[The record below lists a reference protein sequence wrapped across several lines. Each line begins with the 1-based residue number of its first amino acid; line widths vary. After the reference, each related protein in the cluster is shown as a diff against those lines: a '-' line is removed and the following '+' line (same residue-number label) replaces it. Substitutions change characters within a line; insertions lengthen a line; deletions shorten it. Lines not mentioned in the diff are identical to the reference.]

1 MHLLLLDEHF
11 LHDLDNK
18 DESEFLAA
26 VDLETVNA
34 TKQVDKVTLD
44 KANKSSEVN
53 KQRFKNL
60 SNASL
65 DEIVT
70 KAETKN
76 TKENTKWAVRVF
88 EGTFYFCKAV
98 YLRTFL

>member
-1 MHLLLLDEHF
+1 M
-11 LHDLDNK
+11 
-18 DESEFLAA
+18 
-26 VDLETVNA
+26 DLETVNA
-34 TKQVDKVTLD
+34 TNQVDKVD
-44 KANKSSEVN
+44 KSSEVN

-76 TKENTKWAVRVF
+76 TKEYTKWAVRVF
-88 EGTFYFCKAV
+88 VGTFYFCKDV